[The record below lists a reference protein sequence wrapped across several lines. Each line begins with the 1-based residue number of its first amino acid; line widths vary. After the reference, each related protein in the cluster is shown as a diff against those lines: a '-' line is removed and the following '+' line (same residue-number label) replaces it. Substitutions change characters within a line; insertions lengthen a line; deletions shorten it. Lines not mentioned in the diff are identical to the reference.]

1 MPCGGQGQ
9 CLQVHPAII
18 LPSSAWYGARVGG
31 TKTYIFNPSLRLV
44 LYQFLHTVSSCR
56 HETIHYTQQTATNTT
71 TMVVEPLAPPA
82 TRIWSIHTIQ
92 CMVDLAEGL
101 GKGTG
106 QKNTVVTLKF
116 YLYYKRLKGVG
127 VVVGVYRKYIR

>member
-1 MPCGGQGQ
+1 MG
-9 CLQVHPAII
+9 
-18 LPSSAWYGARVGG
+18 
-31 TKTYIFNPSLRLV
+31 
-44 LYQFLHTVSSCR
+44 
-56 HETIHYTQQTATNTT
+56 
-71 TMVVEPLAPPA
+71 
-82 TRIWSIHTIQ
+82 
-92 CMVDLAEGL
+92 DLAEGL